1 MEGYLLKQGADVTKR
16 MRRRFFQLAGGVLKY
31 YEDEKKT
38 NILGQIPVKDLK
50 LNVTNER
57 TFGLDLV
64 TSYRT
69 YYLSSSD
76 VNDLNNWMTAL
87 NDAIE
92 AQRSST
98 GVLEEVS
105 KKGFLYKIEAEGVS
119 QQFYFVL
126 RGDNLYYYEG
136 LDERQT
142 AVDQVTITMCKVR
155 AVAFEVPNA
164 SPNDFE
170 LITPHRTYT
179 LRAYSTA
186 EKEQWM
192 QALMLQ
198 SKMRRQYARSSVMH
212 MTPAH
217 PEQPHKAPLN
227 QSSPG
232 WLTSSRPWSVRDP
245 TTQAVQ
251 RLQTLLTFAT
261 SENQSCADCGD
272 FKPRWAS
279 LTLGVFICIECS
291 GIHRSM
297 GAEFSKVRSVDLDR
311 WDMSA
316 VESMESK
323 GNSCANAVYE
333 FNKEEAIKF
342 KPKPNDLRSNKEK
355 YIYLKYKL
363 RAFVDPKTKPAENKT
378 TPVTESPP
386 TEGATNTTRGTVVST
401 PDKLLE
407 DIYMEGWLTKEGKK
421 SGKWQ
426 MRWFVL
432 KDHKLSYFRSKLVSE
447 PAGTIEMSHA
457 HVKVSSIDRVNTFEI
472 IIPNRIY
479 YIQTDNS
486 SDFFAWQEVI
496 KQSINQYNV
505 IYRNLNLESSGAL
518 ELIRHIGP
526 DKTLQA
532 VYEEKRQS
540 SFVVEYSG
548 YLTKRGDTVK
558 SWKKRWF
565 VLKDNRLAYYAK
577 KEDPQPKG
585 SIPLGGTEVKI
596 STDDTVQRVKGGSS
610 PAMFEIATPG
620 RVFYIESDTVDDM
633 EKWTSVLNL
642 SIQRYKERK
651 LVPTSVA

>member
-16 MRRRFFQLAGGVLKY
+16 MRRRFFQLEGSVLKY

-38 NILGQIPVKDLK
+38 NILGQIPMKDLK

-69 YYLSSSD
+69 YYLSASD
-76 VNDLNNWMTAL
+76 VNDLSNWMTAL

-92 AQRSST
+92 AQKGTTSA
-98 GVLEEVS
+98 LEEVT
-105 KKGFLYKIEAEGVS
+105 KKGFLYKIESEGVS

-142 AVDQVTITMCKVR
+142 AVDQVAITMCKVR

-192 QALMLQ
+192 QALTLQ
-198 SKMRRQYARSSVMH
+198 SKMRRQYARSSVMQ
-212 MTPAH
+212 MTPE
-217 PEQPHKAPLN
+217 PSKAPLT

-245 TTQAVQ
+245 TTQAMQ
-251 RLQTLLTFAT
+251 RLQTLLTFAA
-261 SENQSCADCGD
+261 SENHCCADCGD

-311 WDMSA
+311 WDVAA
-316 VESMESK
+316 VESMGSK
-323 GNSCANAVYE
+323 GNASVNAVYE
-333 FNKEEAIKF
+333 FNKVEANKF
-342 KPKPNDLRSNKEK
+342 KPKANDLRSNKEK

-363 RAFVDPKTKPAENKT
+363 RAFVDPQTVPAENKEV
-378 TPVTESPP
+378 TPVTEN
-386 TEGATNTTRGTVVST
+386 TAKEDTTTNTRGTVASN

-432 KDHKLSYFRSKLVSE
+432 KDHKISYYRSKLVSE
-447 PAGTIEMSHA
+447 PAGVIELSHA

-472 IIPNRIY
+472 IIPNRVY

-496 KQSINQYNV
+496 KQAIHQYNV

-518 ELIRHIGP
+518 ELIRQIGP
-526 DKTLQA
+526 NKTLQA

-540 SFVVEYSG
+540 TFVIEYSG

-577 KEDPQPKG
+577 KEDQQPKG
-585 SIPLGGTEVKI
+585 SIPLGGTDVKV
-596 STDDTVQRVKGGSS
+596 STEETAQRVKGCPS

-620 RVFYIESDTVDDM
+620 RVFYIEAESTEDM
-633 EKWTSVLNL
+633 EKWLGVICL
-642 SIQRYKERK
+642 SIQRYRERK
-651 LVPTSVA
+651 QPPSTVV